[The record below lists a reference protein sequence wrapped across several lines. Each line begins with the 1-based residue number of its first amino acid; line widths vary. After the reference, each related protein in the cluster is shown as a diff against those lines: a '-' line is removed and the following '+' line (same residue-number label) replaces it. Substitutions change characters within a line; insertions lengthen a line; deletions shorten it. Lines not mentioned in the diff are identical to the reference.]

1 MKLRTK
7 DNYDGAEP
15 AGNSIATMNLLRLAQ
30 MTDNEDWHNKAK
42 QTLSAFSGRLQQIPS
57 AMPQMITA
65 FDYQLAKPKQ
75 IIIAG
80 KPDASDTK
88 RMLNEVFKRY
98 IPNKIILLADGGE
111 GQKILAKH
119 LSFIESVV
127 MIDGKATAYICE
139 NYVCQLPTSDVA
151 VMVSFLQ

>member
-1 MKLRTK
+1 
-7 DNYDGAEP
+7 
-15 AGNSIATMNLLRLAQ
+15 
-30 MTDNEDWHNKAK
+30 
-42 QTLSAFSGRLQQIPS
+42 
-57 AMPQMITA
+57 MPQMITA

-119 LSFIESVV
+119 FSFIESVV